1 MRCPACQAAIGADD
15 RTCSSCGAT
24 YVACPGCRGLN
35 FETARFCSNCG
46 ERLERAA
53 ALGERKVVT
62 VLFADIVG
70 STELIG
76 DVDPEHALDRLPPAI
91 ARMGNAVNQLQG
103 TIMRTMGDGLM
114 VLFGVPHA
122 QEDHAARACQ
132 AALTMLESSRD
143 HGIVLRIG
151 IHSGEIIAGLT
162 DEFTR
167 EQSVYGAAV
176 HLASRI
182 EHMAGPGDICITDS
196 TYRLVQSLFEAQ
208 SIGRQDVRGFARPIE
223 VFKLNGV
230 KTTATKFRE
239 SMAGAYRGRAAELAL
254 LRNAFSEA
262 SKGRGKVIGISAP
275 PGLGKSRLCFEF
287 AKAER
292 ERLVPVLEAR
302 ASPYDHSGPLQPL
315 IEFFRTYFRLTAN
328 DSVNVTQQKIALRIE
343 AVVPEMRGEAPLL
356 SEFLGASGASPPL
369 AIEPSA
375 KNARLLNFVRALVR
389 DGVRSPT
396 IIIVEDIHWF
406 DDASSE
412 LIATLIDAAPASR
425 ALIILTYRPTLRA
438 EWQTHPSFEEI
449 RLNELSDAEISGMV
463 GDALGNHPS
472 VRPIASHVIE
482 RSGGSPFFAEELM
495 RSLIDGGTLVGEPG
509 NYAASGEWRVETL
522 PATVQSVVGARIDR
536 LVPADKMLLQ
546 IGATIGREFPLSVL
560 HEVAGEATEDVA
572 GSLLRLS
579 QLELIQPITAED
591 APERYAFRH
600 PLIQEVAYAMQLR
613 ARRVTLHAAVARAIE
628 SFHHNQLNEYA
639 ELIAHHCEAARDFDG
654 AAKYTARAADWIG
667 TTNSRLAVKAWQKA
681 RLLLQSV
688 PVSNESNRLRLK
700 AAEKILYLGWREGM
714 SAQEAAPF
722 AEEATILAHELGET
736 VSEVLILAGYG
747 RIIAATGSADTYI
760 ELVQRALELS
770 GRTSPGVRALLHAF
784 LCQACGHAGK
794 LREAL
799 QANTAVLENIDKIEP
814 AHEAIIDLN
823 IERWVRGMRAR
834 LLIRSGQ
841 TAAGKS
847 IAEELIA
854 DEAAHP
860 DPTVQFIPHLACVEL
875 AWLTNDPALATR
887 HASRIVEIAN
897 NSANPYV
904 AVYAEA
910 CHGVAL
916 SLAGNHEAAIPLLDR
931 ALDLARQVYAGLN
944 YEPEILA
951 YLAEVHLSDGQID
964 RAISRAREA
973 IQVSS
978 SRGARLTECRA
989 VIALGRASAHSG
1001 AADAHL
1007 HLARAHALIDETGAS
1022 AYRALIQSG
1031 QRTQVQVG

>member
-15 RTCSSCGAT
+15 KTCTTCGAS
-24 YVACPGCRGLN
+24 YAACLNCRGLN
-35 FETARFCSNCG
+35 FESARFCSSCG

-132 AALTMLESSRD
+132 AALTMLQSSRE
-143 HGIVLRIG
+143 HGIVLRVG
-151 IHSGEIIAGLT
+151 IRSGEIIAGLT
-162 DEFTR
+162 DEFTK

-196 TYRLVQSLFEAQ
+196 THQLVQSSFEAQ
-208 SIGRQDVRGFARPIE
+208 SLGRHEIRGFARPIE
-223 VFKLNGV
+223 VFKLTSV
-230 KTTATKFRE
+230 KTAATKFRE
-239 SMAGAYRGRAAELAL
+239 SMAVTYRGRGAELAL
-254 LRNAFSEA
+254 LRHALGEA
-262 SKGRGKVIGISAP
+262 SKGRGKVIGVSAP

-292 ERLVPVLEAR
+292 ERLVPVIEAR

-328 DSVNVTQQKIALRIE
+328 DSVEVIRQKIASRVD
-343 AVVPEMRGEAPLL
+343 AVVPDMRGEVALL
-356 SEFLGASGASPPL
+356 SEFLGAAGSSPPQV
-369 AIEPSA
+369 IDPSA

-396 IIIVEDIHWF
+396 IIVIEDIHWF

-425 ALIILTYRPTLRA
+425 ALIVLTYRPTLRA
-438 EWQTHPSFEEI
+438 EWQTDPSFEDV
-449 RLNELSDAEISGMV
+449 RLNELSDAEISGVV
-463 GDALGNHPS
+463 GDALGHHSS
-472 VRPIASHVIE
+472 VQPIASHVIE

-495 RSLIDGGTLVGEPG
+495 RSLVDSGTLIGEAG
-509 NYAASGEWRVETL
+509 NYTAAGEWRVEAL

-546 IGATIGREFPLSVL
+546 IGATIGREFPMAVL
-560 HEVAGEATEDVA
+560 HEVTVQRQREDIE
-572 GSLLRLS
+572 GRLLRLS
-579 QLELIQPITAED
+579 QLELVQRIAADD

-628 SFHHNQLNEYA
+628 RFHHNQLNEYA
-639 ELIAHHCEAARDFDG
+639 ELIAHHCEAARDFEG
-654 AAKYTARAADWIG
+654 ASNYTARAADWIG
-667 TTNSRLAVKAWQKA
+667 NTNSRLAVKAWQKV

-688 PVSNESNRLRLK
+688 PVSNESNRLRMK

-722 AEEATILAHELGET
+722 AEEATALARDLGET
-736 VSEVLILAGYG
+736 ASEVFILAGYG
-747 RIIAATGSADTYI
+747 RIIASTGSADTYV
-760 ELVQRALELS
+760 ELVLRALELS
-770 GRTSPGVRALLHAF
+770 GNSSPGAQALLQAC
-784 LCQACGHAGK
+784 LCQAWGHAGK

-799 QANTAVLENIDKIEP
+799 QANTAVLENLDKIEQ
-814 AHEAIIDLN
+814 AHEEILGLN
-823 IERWVRGMRAR
+823 IERWVRGLRAR

-841 TAAGKS
+841 TAAGKA
-847 IAEELIA
+847 IVDELIA
-854 DEAAHP
+854 DEASHP

-875 AWLTNDPALATR
+875 AWLADDAALASK
-887 HASRIVEIAN
+887 HALRIAEIAN
-897 NSANPYV
+897 GGSTPYV

-910 CHGVAL
+910 CQGVAL
-916 SLAGNHEAAIPLLDR
+916 SLADNHAAAIPRLDR

-944 YEPEILA
+944 YEPDIHRPILPKSIC
-951 YLAEVHLSDGQID
+951 VRD
-964 RAISRAREA
+964 RSTRPSPAP
-973 IQVSS
+973 
-978 SRGARLTECRA
+978 
-989 VIALGRASAHSG
+989 GRQFRSQPVE
-1001 AADAHL
+1001 
-1007 HLARAHALIDETGAS
+1007 AHA
-1022 AYRALIQSG
+1022 
-1031 QRTQVQVG
+1031 